1 MAKPL
6 VVSHNNADVSFNLSR
21 LERSKI
27 YGTKKRVVL
36 DSSGDVCTRAALTLD
51 GSLLLSSGMTSQGY
65 FTNEGRWVQRSEMVG
80 IDAEGKVVETQLST
94 LGSSQIIE
102 GPLDPHDLL
111 DLDIESVYL
120 LEPEDPESAL
130 SKSLKSGDLYRCPF
144 RFSASLDSGTAILLA
159 NDEGFF
165 ALVGKTANAHWCE
178 EQSVFTDE
186 VAVDEESDDLDFD
199 SL

>member
-6 VVSHNNADVSFNLSR
+6 VVYHNNADVSFNLTR

-27 YGTKKRVVL
+27 YGSKKRVVL
-36 DSSGDVCTRAALTLD
+36 DSNGDVCTRAALTLD
-51 GSLLLSSGMTSQGY
+51 GALLLSSGMTSQGY

-80 IDAEGKVVETQLST
+80 INAEGKVVESQPST

-165 ALVGKTANAHWCE
+165 ALVGKTATYNWCE
-178 EQSVFTDE
+178 ELTVLTDE
-186 VAVDEESDDLDFD
+186 ISVGDESEDLDFD